1 MSVSGTCPE
10 WCTTNHLGIDEPV
23 EHDGPQWPDILDA
36 TGAGRAEIGIC
47 TNGAHGV
54 VVALYAESTLTPK
67 QAREVAN
74 ALLGATAWAEDH
86 ATTDLTH
93 GEDPPT

>member
-23 EHDGPQWPDILDA
+23 EHDGPQWPAVLDA

-67 QAREVAN
+67 QAREVAH
-74 ALLGATAWAEDH
+74 ALLEAAVWAEDH
-86 ATTDLTH
+86 AND
-93 GEDPPT
+93 

>member
-23 EHDGPQWPDILDA
+23 EHDGPQWPDVLDA

-67 QAREVAN
+67 QAREVAH
-74 ALLGATAWAEDH
+74 ALLEAAAWAEDH
-86 ATTDLTH
+86 ASD
-93 GEDPPT
+93 